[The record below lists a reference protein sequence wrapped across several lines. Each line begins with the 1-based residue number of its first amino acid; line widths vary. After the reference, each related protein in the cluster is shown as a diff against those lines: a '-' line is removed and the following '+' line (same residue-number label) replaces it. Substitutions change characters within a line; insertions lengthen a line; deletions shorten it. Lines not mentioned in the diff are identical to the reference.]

1 MQWLG
6 TITNALGL
14 TKKSNPQSSSVNLQK
29 VVAHNPSNNA
39 TRINMNRKT
48 NNNLS
53 NQLSRVTISNQGP
66 KLPTHQAINVPK
78 HNNLEEVVT
87 QEGGKRRHKRRTH
100 KKKATKHHKRKHTR
114 KH

>member
-29 VVAHNPSNNA
+29 VVAHNPSTNA

-48 NNNLS
+48 NNNL
-53 NQLSRVTISNQGP
+53 
-66 KLPTHQAINVPK
+66 
-78 HNNLEEVVT
+78 EEVIT
-87 QEGGKRRHKRRTH
+87 QEGGKRRRTH